1 MTNNESTI
9 KDASSAGPA
18 HPQAKSPRLTLLVA
32 IPVLVLALVAGIW
45 LYQNWATN
53 NAVSNAAGTDDAAA
67 LVVAVAGSAADAAA
81 GTTANSAADSAASAE
96 QRTAATTIS
105 VKTLEERYG
114 IRLRLLAVTALGGMV
129 DLRYMIMDHTKATAL
144 AQYLGQIELVDDD
157 SGTTLKMATGHGMH
171 RNDRIEDGQLNFHFF
186 ANARNAIKQ
195 GSPVTVVIGPVRLE
209 AINAQ

>member
-1 MTNNESTI
+1 MANNESTI
-9 KDASSAGPA
+9 NDASSAGPT
-18 HPQAKSPRLTLLVA
+18 HPRGKSSRFALLIA
-32 IPVLVLALVAGIW
+32 IPVLVLAVVAGIW
-45 LYQNWATN
+45 LYQNWAAN
-53 NAVSNAAGTDDAAA
+53 KA
-67 LVVAVAGSAADAAA
+67 AGSADAATAGAAMA
-81 GTTANSAADSAASAE
+81 GTAADSTANTAAGSAASAE

-129 DLRYMIMDHTKATAL
+129 DLRYMIMDQTKATAL

-186 ANARNAIKQ
+186 ANAGNAIKT
-195 GSPVTVVIGPVRLE
+195 GHPVTVVIGPVRLE
-209 AINAQ
+209 AIDAQ

>member
-1 MTNNESTI
+1 MTNNDSTI
-9 KDASSAGPA
+9 NDASSAAPT
-18 HPQAKSPRLTLLVA
+18 HPRGKSSRRTLLIA
-32 IPVLVLALVAGIW
+32 IPILVLALIGGIW
-45 LYQNWATN
+45 LYQNVT
-53 NAVSNAAGTDDAAA
+53 
-67 LVVAVAGSAADAAA
+67 GSGA
-81 GTTANSAADSAASAE
+81 ANSAADSAVDSAVGAPAEAAAPGAAAGSAASAE

-144 AQYLGQIELVDDD
+144 AQYLGQIELIDDE
-157 SGTTLKMATGHGMH
+157 SGTTLTMATGHGMH

-186 ANARNAIKQ
+186 ANAGNAIKQ
-195 GSPVTVVIGPVRLE
+195 GNPVTVVIGPVRLE

>member
-9 KDASSAGPA
+9 NDASSAGPV
-18 HPQAKSPRLTLLVA
+18 PPRAKSSRLTLFIA

-45 LYQNWATN
+45 FYQGWAEN
-53 NAVSNAAGTDDAAA
+53 GA
-67 LVVAVAGSAADAAA
+67 
-81 GTTANSAADSAASAE
+81 ANSAAKPAAGAAMAGAASAAASGAAADSAGSAE

-129 DLRYMIMDHTKATAL
+129 DLRYMIMDHTKATDL
-144 AQYLGQIELVDDD
+144 AQYLGQIELIDDN
-157 SGTTLKMATGHGMH
+157 SGATLKMATGHGMH

-186 ANARNAIKQ
+186 ANAGNAIKT
-195 GSPVTVVIGPVRLE
+195 GNPVTVVIGPVRLE
-209 AINAQ
+209 AIDAQ

>member
-9 KDASSAGPA
+9 NDASSAGPV
-18 HPQAKSPRLTLLVA
+18 PPRAKSSRLTLFIA

-45 LYQNWATN
+45 FYQGWAAN
-53 NAVSNAAGTDDAAA
+53 GA
-67 LVVAVAGSAADAAA
+67 
-81 GTTANSAADSAASAE
+81 ANSAAKPAAGAAMAGAASAAASGAAADSAGSAE

-129 DLRYMIMDHTKATAL
+129 DLRYMIMDHTKATDL
-144 AQYLGQIELVDDD
+144 AQYLGQIELIDDN
-157 SGTTLKMATGHGMH
+157 SGATLKMATGHGMH

-186 ANARNAIKQ
+186 ANAGNAIKT
-195 GSPVTVVIGPVRLE
+195 GNPVTVVIGPVRLE
-209 AINAQ
+209 AIDAQ

>member
-9 KDASSAGPA
+9 NDASSAGST
-18 HPQAKSPRLTLLVA
+18 HQRAKSSRLPLL
-32 IPVLVLALVAGIW
+32 ITMPVLVLALLAGFLLYRIW
-45 LYQNWATN
+45 TGSS
-53 NAVSNAAGTDDAAA
+53 VGS
-67 LVVAVAGSAADAAA
+67 SAANAPAGAAAA
-81 GTTANSAADSAASAE
+81 GAASETAVDSAADSAASAK

-144 AQYLGQIELVDDD
+144 AQYLGQIELIDDD
-157 SGTTLKMATGHGMH
+157 SGATLKMATGHGMH

-186 ANARNAIKQ
+186 ANAGNAIKP
-195 GSPVTVVIGPVRLE
+195 GRPVTVVIGPMRLE
-209 AINAQ
+209 AIDAQ